1 MSRLNLTKMKITHK
15 KGRCFTC
22 TTSAIDFHGSQ
33 RQSERQQKDTK
44 WPGFTPIPKL
54 PKIELVNLC
63 QFQIIPGYP
72 RWMVDLETIQWILR
86 GTTKYFSRRK
96 ARMVSRAIRKL
107 DTWDITWEL
116 SALSDL
122 ISSQILEKFQKSSDF
137 SICLWPFGWV
147 PSGNETGL
155 AGQNP

>member
-1 MSRLNLTKMKITHK
+1 MSRLNLTKIK
-15 KGRCFTC
+15 KKRTKRADFTC
-22 TTSAIDFHGSQ
+22 ATSAIDFHGSQ

-54 PKIELVNLC
+54 PKIKLVSLC

-72 RWMVDLETIQWILR
+72 RWMVHLETIQWILR

-107 DTWDITWEL
+107 DTWDITWKL

-122 ISSQILEKFQKSSDF
+122 ISTQILAEKF
-137 SICLWPFGWV
+137 
-147 PSGNETGL
+147 
-155 AGQNP
+155 